1 MDSIGLWAIA
11 ADSPDLAAV
20 IEPDGHVVS
29 YAELAAT
36 ADRYA
41 RVLRTLGLA
50 TGDTFAT
57 LLPNSATALA
67 LYFAAI
73 ETGLYVVPINWHQLA
88 PEVGYILTDS
98 EARAFVA
105 DQRFAAVAT
114 DAADL
119 AGIKTRFAV
128 GSIPGFEPLTALG
141 DDGLAAA
148 RSRARTARRCCTPRA
163 PRAGPR
169 GCAAR

>member
-20 IEPDGHVVS
+20 IEPDGQVVS
-29 YAELAAT
+29 YAELAAA

-41 RVLRTLGLA
+41 RGLRTLGLA

-73 ETGLYVVPINWHQLA
+73 ETGLYVVPVNWHLA
-88 PEVGYILTDS
+88 AAEVAYILADS
-98 EARAFVA
+98 GAGAFVA
-105 DQRFAAVAT
+105 HERFGEVAAE
-114 DAADL
+114 AAAE
-119 AGIKTRFAV
+119 AGIDPGACFGV
-128 GSIPGFEPLTALG
+128 GTVPGFTPGGSFSSFFVLPPPSTAYS
-141 DDGLAAA
+141 A
-148 RSRARTARRCCTPRA
+148 
-163 PRAGPR
+163 
-169 GCAAR
+169 

>member
-1 MDSIGLWAIA
+1 MDSVGLWAIA
-11 ADSPDLAAV
+11 ADSPDRAAV
-20 IEPDGHVVS
+20 IEPDGQVVS
-29 YAELAAT
+29 YAELAAA

-41 RVLRTLGLA
+41 RGLRTLGLA

-88 PEVGYILTDS
+88 PEVAYILTDS

-105 DQRFAAVAT
+105 AERFAAVAT
-114 DAADL
+114 EAADL
-119 AGIKTRFAV
+119 AGIKARFAV
-128 GSIPGFEPLTALG
+128 GSIPGFEALTGLG
-141 DDGLAAA
+141 DDGQT
-148 RSRARTARRCCTPRA
+148 SRDR
-163 PRAGPR
+163 
-169 GCAAR
+169 